1 MSEKTNRE
9 KMLDE
14 EEYFPDQELA
24 DLAYECSEGLL
35 LINSQPPRSLERQ
48 MFLQKFF
55 GSIGNHVTI
64 KGNFNC
70 DYGKNIY
77 IGSGTILNCN
87 SDGCDHWRKCGCCS
101 RSGGHKRCAG

>member
-1 MSEKTNRE
+1 
-9 KMLDE
+9 MLDE

-55 GSIGNHVTI
+55 GSIGSHVTI
-64 KGNFNC
+64 KGNFNFMA
-70 DYGKNIY
+70 KT
-77 IGSGTILNCN
+77 ST
-87 SDGCDHWRKCGCCS
+87 SAAERFS
-101 RSGGHKRCAG
+101 TAM

>member
-1 MSEKTNRE
+1 MEHVDNFPFLELKNGSLGGNRFIMEKTNHE

-24 DLAYECSEGLL
+24 DLAYECSEGLQ
-35 LINSQPPRSLERQ
+35 LINSQPPRSEERQ

-55 GSIGNHVTI
+55 GSIGSHVTI

-77 IGSGTILNCN
+77 IGSGTIIN
-87 SDGCDHWRKCGCCS
+87 
-101 RSGGHKRCAG
+101 